1 MKKSKKRKEKYY
13 SNWKRITA
21 TTLIAALS
29 VTSVSLESLAAEPAQ
44 TAENPSQTE
53 AASGADDSVERPKEL
68 KGVTEEDSVKKENT
82 ETSTTCQ
89 IGNGKKVSVFYQEP
103 VRYKDESGKLIDYDP
118 SLVKV
123 DSAKSENKES
133 LKGYAYENEGG
144 DAKQYFPEKLSD
156 TTPLLMEKDG
166 YSVALS
172 PDMKSKAVEV
182 EKEDFTNGY
191 EETEEVPLTA
201 AYDTSEP
208 VTYAY
213 TSGESGIKEE
223 IRLAKCPKE
232 NTFSYTLKLKG
243 LKLRKNPVDEGLTLY
258 DKESDE
264 IVGSVGAPN
273 MNDASGKAY
282 SEELTTKVEEAGED
296 TYRVTVT
303 ADWSYLKDKDRQ
315 YPVVI
320 DPTIK
325 WTGNTDLGDVYIL
338 SGSTYKDYNFYTSGV
353 TVMNAGK
360 ASKGIY
366 RTYLAFKDMKS
377 KIKGNYVD
385 SAILTMYETGNS
397 TKGQTVQAYRVKEAW
412 ERSKVTWNKR
422 PGYNTLYST
431 VKTTGKA
438 KTARTLDLTSFARGL
453 ANDSIINYGVMLKGA
468 DETGKYAEFVGSR
481 NSTTSLRPKLVVTYY
496 DKPTKATSVS
506 VTPSYV
512 KPGTAIKANWAGI
525 TSKGLSYVQYKIVTL
540 NPTTLEDVSEL
551 VPYSSS
557 TKLGTSGS
565 GSATIAASTG
575 WKEGS
580 YKIGIRG
587 VDKGNLAGPGA
598 GARFVIDGTAPT
610 MAKPVLTPAT
620 TKEEPTDVQN
630 PTIQWSGVS
639 DANLKQMEYKIDDG
653 AWKKLGTG
661 TSGSVELPAGT
672 ITGNGQHKITVRAVD
687 KAGNTK
693 EEVLDY
699 YYKDNTVGFDGYL
712 PKDGTLTLR
721 KDYGKNLI
729 SWETDKVL
737 NDTVY
742 YRIYRGTEKDF
753 TPSEENMVCKK
764 VFKGYWIDLESA
776 KDEKWYYK
784 VEAVRADSS
793 GEIEEQ
799 ELIDTVLSGTGTAPE
814 EFEKHTGSQDYLGY
828 QSFQTP
834 TGNGTVEDQSGNL
847 TYSQEDANL
856 PASQLTFEMARTYNS
871 QSLLNGML
879 GTGWSDTLHKEL
891 IKGEDGTMYYL
902 DSDGS
907 IYHFKKSGDTYVCK
921 ETKDLTLNDGS
932 EAITNTAK
940 SRASVK
946 NGSISVKKKTAVC
959 STEMGKMKYT
969 YKNQMESK
977 NKSKIKGRTVKVQ
990 SSNDSAEEES
1000 EEDEDDS
1007 DDTVQRT
1014 HAYTIKD
1021 KQGILYRFNKEGQLV
1036 SALDPNGTFLLYD
1049 YLPDGRLER
1058 VSTEVKT
1065 VIELKYQK
1073 DSGLLK
1079 EIALPDATKLCYTY
1093 DNGRLTEMSHC
1104 GKDGKT
1110 LVSYA
1115 YDYDSDHLN
1124 SVTDGK
1130 GQKYTITYNGE
1141 KVSAVTYPNG
1151 EKENWGYAGGKTTV
1165 TKKASDGIEVRTNS
1179 REYDTKSGKVTKET
1193 EADGSVTT
1201 YAYEYEENPY
1211 LVTKTTKTV
1220 GYESLTNGKVEWKT
1234 KEKVSETVYDEQE
1247 NEKTETDEDG
1257 TVTTYTYGDTTSEWT
1272 VDQPSEIKEEK
1283 RDTLISDE
1291 KYEYNENGESVK
1303 EEEVTDTEN
1312 KTVTENAY
1320 DDSGNEIETKTTE
1333 AGIETSKT
1341 TSSYDAY
1348 GNTKE
1353 SSTTSGDVV
1362 TKEENSYD
1370 VMGRVTKKND
1380 PDTREVTEYTYD
1392 ELGRQIKSVSTLN
1405 GKSQTTTS
1413 AYDAN
1418 GTVVSETGTDG
1429 VKTDYVYDSLNRV
1442 VKKTVTK
1449 GTSLTYT
1456 TAYSYGDVTVQDGRG
1471 TRTIKNASIQKKSYP
1486 SGTTASETYTDASGN
1501 VVREKVN
1508 GLYTDYT
1515 YDASGN
1521 QVVAYENG
1529 TGADAAEGKVTLAL
1543 FDEEGRNFATI
1554 VNPGVSGETY
1564 QVSDDSLV
1572 TKQSYDAKGNVTKE
1586 TDAIGTVTAY
1596 TYDDSERVTEVM
1608 QNAGKDGAVVTKAS
1622 YEADTENQ
1630 KNKTTVTD
1638 AGGRK
1643 SIEVTDAAGLIK
1655 SSQDQG
1661 EKEDESIATA
1671 YSYDSRGNQTK
1682 VTYENG
1688 DYREDTCDARN
1699 LKIVS
1704 KYYQADGTQ
1713 TLQTNYQYDDQY
1725 RLTKMTDAKKSGS
1738 ERKAYRYTYTGY
1750 DGFGRTAWT
1759 AEVSQEAE
1767 PTDAQIAKHKIS
1779 YSYDTEDKITEVTY
1793 ALAEDGRVESL
1804 HYAYDKNQYLIAI
1817 KAKIKGSDE
1826 EKLIRKYR
1834 YNERGKLFTIV
1845 DFTDYRD
1852 KNESYVARFY
1862 EYDALDRV
1870 SSMTYKS
1877 GTTVLEAYTYSYDK
1891 NNNIV
1896 KKTEKNSTAKEEKD
1910 HTDQTTEYTYNALG
1924 RLTKSVV
1931 TDHKKNEEKTTT
1943 TYSYDSVGNRIKK
1956 VKGEE
1961 ETAYTYNGLN
1971 QLLKAKTTKG
1981 DTVKND
1987 ISYEYDVNGNQIKET
2002 DKETGDSVENTYD
2015 VENRLS
2021 TATVTKKS
2029 GTSGNET
2036 VSLTQENLYN
2046 GDGQRIQKK
2055 EAGEVTNYFYEDG
2068 MVSYTTGADTGE
2080 KLIQNLSGLEDNVI
2094 YAERKVTG
2102 TDGTASA
2109 YQDFLYTKDIQ
2120 GSTSSILNKD
2130 TKGELSYEYDDFGE
2144 TSIHGSSALK
2154 NEICYTGGIY
2164 DESTGLYYLNAR
2176 YYDPENGRFLTEDT
2190 YRGEVNDPDT
2200 LHLYAYCKN
2209 NPINYVDPSG
2219 HSCISSKLTLV
2230 DYWKIHKL
2238 VQLAYMFRLIGIGR
2252 GADIEVTV
2260 RNAKSMRVCGYLD
2273 VYDVTMNQYYEV
2285 KSKRQCKKNWK
2296 NVDRQLRKYDSSII
2310 VGYSKRKHIIR
2321 NIRRGREKIS
2331 GYFYYGAW
2339 RITYGL
2345 KRKGLVYYAQKLN
2358 KKRQKQLST
2367 AKGVIKI
2374 TLTAGVCIGLGMS
2387 TGNLVPAPI

>member
-1 MKKSKKRKEKYY
+1 MKKRKRKKDKNHV
-13 SNWKRITA
+13 SFNQIVA

-44 TAENPSQTE
+44 TAENPTKTE
-53 AASGADDSVERPKEL
+53 AAFDADDSVERPKEL
-68 KGVTEEDSVKKENT
+68 KGVTEEDAVKKENT
-82 ETSTTCQ
+82 ETSTTFQ
-89 IGNGKKVSVFYQEP
+89 IGNGKKVSIFYQEP

-133 LKGYAYENEGG
+133 LKGYAYENEEG

-223 IRLAKCPKE
+223 IRLAECPKE

-325 WTGNTDLGDVYIL
+325 WTSNTDLGDVYIL

-412 ERSKVTWNKR
+412 ERSKVTWNNR

-453 ANDSIINYGVMLKGA
+453 ANDSIVNYGVMLKGA

-481 NSTTSLRPKLVVTYY
+481 NSTTSLRPKMVVTYY

-525 TSKGLSYVQYKIVTL
+525 TSKGLSYVQYKIVKL
-540 NPTTLEDVSEL
+540 NPTTLEDIGEL

-630 PTIQWSGVS
+630 PTILWSGVS

-672 ITGNGQHKITVRAVD
+672 ITGNGQHKIAVRAVD
-687 KAGNTK
+687 KAGNVK

-753 TPSEENMVCKK
+753 TPDEGNMVCKK

-799 ELIDTVLSGTGTAPE
+799 EPVDTVLSGTGTAPE

-871 QSLLNGML
+871 QSLLTGML

-907 IYHFKKSGDTYVCK
+907 IYHFEKSGDIYVCK

-932 EAITNTAK
+932 EKTPSGDTA
-940 SRASVK
+940 ASVK
-946 NGSISVKKKTAVC
+946 
-959 STEMGKMKYT
+959 STQIGEMSYS
-969 YKNQMESK
+969 YKET
-977 NKSKIKGRTVKVQ
+977 I
-990 SSNDSAEEES
+990 AEENI
-1000 EEDEDDS
+1000 
-1007 DDTVQRT
+1007 VKNRK
-1014 HAYTIKD
+1014 HAYTIRD
-1021 KQGILYRFNKEGQLV
+1021 KKGVLYRFNKEGQLV
-1036 SALDPNGTFLLYD
+1036 AALDPDGTFLLYE
-1049 YLPDGRLER
+1049 YSADGRLKR
-1058 VSTEVKT
+1058 VSSDALKT
-1065 VIELKYQK
+1065 MELSYQK
-1073 DSGLLK
+1073 DSGLLE
-1079 EIALPDATKLCYTY
+1079 EITLPDGTKLCYTY
-1093 DNGRLTEMSHC
+1093 SNGRLTEMSHC
-1104 GKDGKT
+1104 SKDGKA

-1115 YDYDSDHLN
+1115 YGYDSGHLN

-1130 GQKYTITYNGE
+1130 AQKYTITYNGE

-1151 EKENWGYAGGKTTV
+1151 EKENWGYAGGKTTII
-1165 TKKASDGIEVRTNS
+1165 KKASDGTEVRMNS

-1201 YAYEYEENPY
+1201 YTYGYAKNPY
-1211 LVTKTTKTV
+1211 LVTKTTKQT
-1220 GYESLTNGKVEWKT
+1220 GYEELNDGKVEWKT
-1234 KEKVSETVYDEQE
+1234 KESVTETSYDEQE
-1247 NEKTETDEDG
+1247 NTISETEEDG
-1257 TVTTYTYGDTTSEWT
+1257 TKTEYTYDTTSEWT
-1272 VDQPSEIKEEK
+1272 EDQPKTEVVTKGETVISKENYTYSK
-1283 RDTLISDE
+1283 TGNL
-1291 KYEYNENGESVK
+1291 KK
-1303 EEEVTDTEN
+1303 EEESADPSNKSITEN
-1312 KTVTENAY
+1312 TYDGDGNVLESTTTV
-1320 DDSGNEIETKTTE
+1320 

-1341 TSSYDAY
+1341 TSKYDLS
-1348 GNTKE
+1348 GNATE
-1353 SSTTSGDVV
+1353 SATTSGDVESQEKN
-1362 TKEENSYD
+1362 TYD
-1370 VMGRVTKKND
+1370 VMGRVTKKTD
-1380 PDTREVTEYTYD
+1380 PDTGEVTEYTYD

-1442 VKKTVTK
+1442 VKRTVTK

-1471 TRTIKNASIQKKSYP
+1471 TRTVKNASIQKESYP

-1501 VVREKVN
+1501 VVREKAN

-1554 VNPGVSGETY
+1554 VNPGVSGEAY
-1564 QVSDDSLV
+1564 QVSEDSLV
-1572 TKQSYDAKGNVTKE
+1572 TKQSYDTKGNVAKE
-1586 TDAIGTVTAY
+1586 TDAMGTAT
-1596 TYDDSERVTEVM
+1596 TYSYDASDRVTEVT
-1608 QNAGKDGAVVTKAS
+1608 QNAGKDGTVVTKAS

-1661 EKEDESIATA
+1661 KKEDESIATA

-1688 DYREDTCDARN
+1688 DYREDTYDARN
-1699 LKIVS
+1699 LKTVS

-1738 ERKAYRYTYTGY
+1738 EMKAYRYTYTGY

-1767 PTDAQIAKHKIS
+1767 PSDAQIAKHKIS

-1817 KAKIKGSDE
+1817 KAKIKGNDE

-1862 EYDALDRV
+1862 EYDTLDRV

-1891 NNNIV
+1891 NNNVV

-1943 TYSYDSVGNRIKK
+1943 TYSYDSAGNRTKK

-1981 DTVKND
+1981 NTVKND

-2021 TATVTKKS
+2021 TATVTKKKES
-2029 GTSGNET
+2029 TSGNET

-2046 GDGQRIQKK
+2046 GEGQRIQKK

-2094 YAERKVTG
+2094 YAEQKVTG
-2102 TDGTASA
+2102 TDGTASD

-2130 TKGELSYEYDDFGE
+2130 TKRELSYEYDDFGE

-2219 HSCISSKLTLV
+2219 HLAIEV
-2230 DYWKIHKL
+2230 A
-2238 VQLAYMFRLIGIGR
+2238 VAYMAGTYLIAW
-2252 GADIEVTV
+2252 GAYYIFTNSYRWNGKTYYKYRRIKWPTIRKPKIRRSKASKKSQKERAT
-2260 RNAKSMRVCGYLD
+2260 NIPSWASKEKKKGENGKQYAKRSMDEHYG
-2273 VYDVTMNQYYEV
+2273 
-2285 KSKRQCKKNWK
+2285 KGNWK
-2296 NVDRQLRKYDSSII
+2296 RSGKQGDEYSQLKKFGDR
-2310 VGYSKRKHIIR
+2310 GH
-2321 NIRRGREKIS
+2321 
-2331 GYFYYGAW
+2331 
-2339 RITYGL
+2339 
-2345 KRKGLVYYAQKLN
+2345 
-2358 KKRQKQLST
+2358 KK
-2367 AKGVIKI
+2367 
-2374 TLTAGVCIGLGMS
+2374 
-2387 TGNLVPAPI
+2387 

>member
-1 MKKSKKRKEKYY
+1 M
-13 SNWKRITA
+13 
-21 TTLIAALS
+21 
-29 VTSVSLESLAAEPAQ
+29 
-44 TAENPSQTE
+44 
-53 AASGADDSVERPKEL
+53 
-68 KGVTEEDSVKKENT
+68 
-82 ETSTTCQ
+82 
-89 IGNGKKVSVFYQEP
+89 
-103 VRYKDESGKLIDYDP
+103 
-118 SLVKV
+118 
-123 DSAKSENKES
+123 
-133 LKGYAYENEGG
+133 
-144 DAKQYFPEKLSD
+144 
-156 TTPLLMEKDG
+156 
-166 YSVALS
+166 
-172 PDMKSKAVEV
+172 
-182 EKEDFTNGY
+182 
-191 EETEEVPLTA
+191 
-201 AYDTSEP
+201 
-208 VTYAY
+208 
-213 TSGESGIKEE
+213 
-223 IRLAKCPKE
+223 
-232 NTFSYTLKLKG
+232 
-243 LKLRKNPVDEGLTLY
+243 
-258 DKESDE
+258 
-264 IVGSVGAPN
+264 
-273 MNDASGKAY
+273 
-282 SEELTTKVEEAGED
+282 
-296 TYRVTVT
+296 
-303 ADWSYLKDKDRQ
+303 
-315 YPVVI
+315 
-320 DPTIK
+320 
-325 WTGNTDLGDVYIL
+325 
-338 SGSTYKDYNFYTSGV
+338 
-353 TVMNAGK
+353 
-360 ASKGIY
+360 
-366 RTYLAFKDMKS
+366 
-377 KIKGNYVD
+377 
-385 SAILTMYETGNS
+385 
-397 TKGQTVQAYRVKEAW
+397 
-412 ERSKVTWNKR
+412 
-422 PGYNTLYST
+422 
-431 VKTTGKA
+431 
-438 KTARTLDLTSFARGL
+438 
-453 ANDSIINYGVMLKGA
+453 
-468 DETGKYAEFVGSR
+468 
-481 NSTTSLRPKLVVTYY
+481 
-496 DKPTKATSVS
+496 
-506 VTPSYV
+506 
-512 KPGTAIKANWAGI
+512 
-525 TSKGLSYVQYKIVTL
+525 
-540 NPTTLEDVSEL
+540 
-551 VPYSSS
+551 
-557 TKLGTSGS
+557 
-565 GSATIAASTG
+565 
-575 WKEGS
+575 
-580 YKIGIRG
+580 
-587 VDKGNLAGPGA
+587 
-598 GARFVIDGTAPT
+598 
-610 MAKPVLTPAT
+610 
-620 TKEEPTDVQN
+620 
-630 PTIQWSGVS
+630 
-639 DANLKQMEYKIDDG
+639 
-653 AWKKLGTG
+653 
-661 TSGSVELPAGT
+661 
-672 ITGNGQHKITVRAVD
+672 
-687 KAGNTK
+687 
-693 EEVLDY
+693 
-699 YYKDNTVGFDGYL
+699 
-712 PKDGTLTLR
+712 
-721 KDYGKNLI
+721 
-729 SWETDKVL
+729 
-737 NDTVY
+737 
-742 YRIYRGTEKDF
+742 
-753 TPSEENMVCKK
+753 
-764 VFKGYWIDLESA
+764 
-776 KDEKWYYK
+776 
-784 VEAVRADSS
+784 
-793 GEIEEQ
+793 
-799 ELIDTVLSGTGTAPE
+799 
-814 EFEKHTGSQDYLGY
+814 
-828 QSFQTP
+828 
-834 TGNGTVEDQSGNL
+834 
-847 TYSQEDANL
+847 
-856 PASQLTFEMARTYNS
+856 
-871 QSLLNGML
+871 
-879 GTGWSDTLHKEL
+879 
-891 IKGEDGTMYYL
+891 
-902 DSDGS
+902 
-907 IYHFKKSGDTYVCK
+907 
-921 ETKDLTLNDGS
+921 
-932 EAITNTAK
+932 
-940 SRASVK
+940 
-946 NGSISVKKKTAVC
+946 
-959 STEMGKMKYT
+959 
-969 YKNQMESK
+969 
-977 NKSKIKGRTVKVQ
+977 
-990 SSNDSAEEES
+990 
-1000 EEDEDDS
+1000 
-1007 DDTVQRT
+1007 
-1014 HAYTIKD
+1014 
-1021 KQGILYRFNKEGQLV
+1021 
-1036 SALDPNGTFLLYD
+1036 
-1049 YLPDGRLER
+1049 
-1058 VSTEVKT
+1058 
-1065 VIELKYQK
+1065 
-1073 DSGLLK
+1073 
-1079 EIALPDATKLCYTY
+1079 
-1093 DNGRLTEMSHC
+1093 
-1104 GKDGKT
+1104 
-1110 LVSYA
+1110 
-1115 YDYDSDHLN
+1115 N

-1380 PDTREVTEYTYD
+1380 PDTGEVTEYTYD

-1643 SIEVTDAAGLIK
+1643 SIEVTDAAGFIK

-1688 DYREDTCDARN
+1688 DYREDTYDARN
-1699 LKIVS
+1699 LKTVS

-1738 ERKAYRYTYTGY
+1738 ARKAYRYTYTGY

-1767 PTDAQIAKHKIS
+1767 PSDAQIAKHKIS
-1779 YSYDTEDKITEVTY
+1779 YSYDTEDKITEVAY

-1943 TYSYDSVGNRIKK
+1943 TYSYDSAGNRTKK

-2021 TATVTKKS
+2021 TVTVTKKS

-2046 GDGQRIQKK
+2046 GEGQRIQKK

-2080 KLIQNLSGLEDNVI
+2080 KRIQNLSGLEDNVI
-2094 YAERKVTG
+2094 YAEQKVTG
-2102 TDGTASA
+2102 KDGTASA

-2144 TSIHGSSALK
+2144 TSIHGSSVLK

-2190 YRGEVNDPDT
+2190 YRGEVNEPDT

-2219 HSCISSKLTLV
+2219 HLAIEV
-2230 DYWKIHKL
+2230 A
-2238 VQLAYMFRLIGIGR
+2238 VAYMAGTYLIAW
-2252 GADIEVTV
+2252 GAYYIFTNSYRWNGKTYYKYRRIKWPTIRKPKIRRSKASKKSQKERAT
-2260 RNAKSMRVCGYLD
+2260 NIPSWASKEKKKGENGKQYAKRSMDEHYG
-2273 VYDVTMNQYYEV
+2273 
-2285 KSKRQCKKNWK
+2285 KGNWK
-2296 NVDRQLRKYDSSII
+2296 RSGKQGDEYSQLKKFGDR
-2310 VGYSKRKHIIR
+2310 GH
-2321 NIRRGREKIS
+2321 
-2331 GYFYYGAW
+2331 
-2339 RITYGL
+2339 
-2345 KRKGLVYYAQKLN
+2345 
-2358 KKRQKQLST
+2358 KK
-2367 AKGVIKI
+2367 
-2374 TLTAGVCIGLGMS
+2374 
-2387 TGNLVPAPI
+2387 

>member
-1 MKKSKKRKEKYY
+1 M
-13 SNWKRITA
+13 
-21 TTLIAALS
+21 
-29 VTSVSLESLAAEPAQ
+29 SL
-44 TAENPSQTE
+44 
-53 AASGADDSVERPKEL
+53 
-68 KGVTEEDSVKKENT
+68 
-82 ETSTTCQ
+82 
-89 IGNGKKVSVFYQEP
+89 
-103 VRYKDESGKLIDYDP
+103 
-118 SLVKV
+118 
-123 DSAKSENKES
+123 
-133 LKGYAYENEGG
+133 
-144 DAKQYFPEKLSD
+144 
-156 TTPLLMEKDG
+156 
-166 YSVALS
+166 
-172 PDMKSKAVEV
+172 
-182 EKEDFTNGY
+182 
-191 EETEEVPLTA
+191 
-201 AYDTSEP
+201 
-208 VTYAY
+208 
-213 TSGESGIKEE
+213 
-223 IRLAKCPKE
+223 
-232 NTFSYTLKLKG
+232 
-243 LKLRKNPVDEGLTLY
+243 
-258 DKESDE
+258 DK
-264 IVGSVGAPN
+264 
-273 MNDASGKAY
+273 
-282 SEELTTKVEEAGED
+282 
-296 TYRVTVT
+296 
-303 ADWSYLKDKDRQ
+303 
-315 YPVVI
+315 
-320 DPTIK
+320 
-325 WTGNTDLGDVYIL
+325 
-338 SGSTYKDYNFYTSGV
+338 
-353 TVMNAGK
+353 
-360 ASKGIY
+360 
-366 RTYLAFKDMKS
+366 
-377 KIKGNYVD
+377 
-385 SAILTMYETGNS
+385 
-397 TKGQTVQAYRVKEAW
+397 
-412 ERSKVTWNKR
+412 
-422 PGYNTLYST
+422 
-431 VKTTGKA
+431 
-438 KTARTLDLTSFARGL
+438 
-453 ANDSIINYGVMLKGA
+453 
-468 DETGKYAEFVGSR
+468 
-481 NSTTSLRPKLVVTYY
+481 
-496 DKPTKATSVS
+496 
-506 VTPSYV
+506 
-512 KPGTAIKANWAGI
+512 
-525 TSKGLSYVQYKIVTL
+525 
-540 NPTTLEDVSEL
+540 
-551 VPYSSS
+551 
-557 TKLGTSGS
+557 
-565 GSATIAASTG
+565 
-575 WKEGS
+575 
-580 YKIGIRG
+580 
-587 VDKGNLAGPGA
+587 
-598 GARFVIDGTAPT
+598 
-610 MAKPVLTPAT
+610 
-620 TKEEPTDVQN
+620 
-630 PTIQWSGVS
+630 
-639 DANLKQMEYKIDDG
+639 
-653 AWKKLGTG
+653 
-661 TSGSVELPAGT
+661 
-672 ITGNGQHKITVRAVD
+672 
-687 KAGNTK
+687 
-693 EEVLDY
+693 
-699 YYKDNTVGFDGYL
+699 
-712 PKDGTLTLR
+712 
-721 KDYGKNLI
+721 
-729 SWETDKVL
+729 
-737 NDTVY
+737 
-742 YRIYRGTEKDF
+742 KDF
-753 TPSEENMVCKK
+753 TPDEENMVCKK

-784 VEAVRADSS
+784 VEVVRADSS

-799 ELIDTVLSGTGTAPE
+799 EMIDTILSGIGTAPE

-834 TGNGTVEDQSGNL
+834 TGTGTVEDQSGNL
-847 TYSQEDANL
+847 TYSQEDATL

-871 QSLLNGML
+871 QSLLTGML

-1380 PDTREVTEYTYD
+1380 PDTGEVTEYTYD

-2002 DKETGDSVENTYD
+2002 DKETGDSVENTYE

>member
-1 MKKSKKRKEKYY
+1 M
-13 SNWKRITA
+13 
-21 TTLIAALS
+21 
-29 VTSVSLESLAAEPAQ
+29 
-44 TAENPSQTE
+44 
-53 AASGADDSVERPKEL
+53 
-68 KGVTEEDSVKKENT
+68 
-82 ETSTTCQ
+82 
-89 IGNGKKVSVFYQEP
+89 
-103 VRYKDESGKLIDYDP
+103 ID
-118 SLVKV
+118 
-123 DSAKSENKES
+123 
-133 LKGYAYENEGG
+133 
-144 DAKQYFPEKLSD
+144 
-156 TTPLLMEKDG
+156 T
-166 YSVALS
+166 
-172 PDMKSKAVEV
+172 
-182 EKEDFTNGY
+182 
-191 EETEEVPLTA
+191 
-201 AYDTSEP
+201 
-208 VTYAY
+208 
-213 TSGESGIKEE
+213 
-223 IRLAKCPKE
+223 
-232 NTFSYTLKLKG
+232 
-243 LKLRKNPVDEGLTLY
+243 
-258 DKESDE
+258 
-264 IVGSVGAPN
+264 
-273 MNDASGKAY
+273 
-282 SEELTTKVEEAGED
+282 
-296 TYRVTVT
+296 
-303 ADWSYLKDKDRQ
+303 
-315 YPVVI
+315 
-320 DPTIK
+320 
-325 WTGNTDLGDVYIL
+325 IL
-338 SGSTYKDYNFYTSGV
+338 SG
-353 TVMNAGK
+353 
-360 ASKGIY
+360 I
-366 RTYLAFKDMKS
+366 
-377 KIKGNYVD
+377 
-385 SAILTMYETGNS
+385 
-397 TKGQTVQAYRVKEAW
+397 
-412 ERSKVTWNKR
+412 
-422 PGYNTLYST
+422 
-431 VKTTGKA
+431 
-438 KTARTLDLTSFARGL
+438 
-453 ANDSIINYGVMLKGA
+453 
-468 DETGKYAEFVGSR
+468 
-481 NSTTSLRPKLVVTYY
+481 
-496 DKPTKATSVS
+496 
-506 VTPSYV
+506 
-512 KPGTAIKANWAGI
+512 
-525 TSKGLSYVQYKIVTL
+525 
-540 NPTTLEDVSEL
+540 
-551 VPYSSS
+551 
-557 TKLGTSGS
+557 
-565 GSATIAASTG
+565 
-575 WKEGS
+575 
-580 YKIGIRG
+580 
-587 VDKGNLAGPGA
+587 
-598 GARFVIDGTAPT
+598 
-610 MAKPVLTPAT
+610 
-620 TKEEPTDVQN
+620 
-630 PTIQWSGVS
+630 
-639 DANLKQMEYKIDDG
+639 
-653 AWKKLGTG
+653 
-661 TSGSVELPAGT
+661 
-672 ITGNGQHKITVRAVD
+672 
-687 KAGNTK
+687 
-693 EEVLDY
+693 
-699 YYKDNTVGFDGYL
+699 
-712 PKDGTLTLR
+712 
-721 KDYGKNLI
+721 
-729 SWETDKVL
+729 
-737 NDTVY
+737 
-742 YRIYRGTEKDF
+742 
-753 TPSEENMVCKK
+753 
-764 VFKGYWIDLESA
+764 
-776 KDEKWYYK
+776 
-784 VEAVRADSS
+784 
-793 GEIEEQ
+793 
-799 ELIDTVLSGTGTAPE
+799 GTAPE

-834 TGNGTVEDQSGNL
+834 TGTGTVEDQSGNL
-847 TYSQEDANL
+847 TYSQEDATL

-871 QSLLNGML
+871 QSLLTGML

-1380 PDTREVTEYTYD
+1380 PDTGEVTEYTYD

>member
-1 MKKSKKRKEKYY
+1 M
-13 SNWKRITA
+13 
-21 TTLIAALS
+21 
-29 VTSVSLESLAAEPAQ
+29 
-44 TAENPSQTE
+44 
-53 AASGADDSVERPKEL
+53 
-68 KGVTEEDSVKKENT
+68 
-82 ETSTTCQ
+82 
-89 IGNGKKVSVFYQEP
+89 
-103 VRYKDESGKLIDYDP
+103 
-118 SLVKV
+118 
-123 DSAKSENKES
+123 
-133 LKGYAYENEGG
+133 
-144 DAKQYFPEKLSD
+144 
-156 TTPLLMEKDG
+156 
-166 YSVALS
+166 
-172 PDMKSKAVEV
+172 
-182 EKEDFTNGY
+182 
-191 EETEEVPLTA
+191 
-201 AYDTSEP
+201 
-208 VTYAY
+208 
-213 TSGESGIKEE
+213 
-223 IRLAKCPKE
+223 
-232 NTFSYTLKLKG
+232 
-243 LKLRKNPVDEGLTLY
+243 
-258 DKESDE
+258 
-264 IVGSVGAPN
+264 
-273 MNDASGKAY
+273 
-282 SEELTTKVEEAGED
+282 
-296 TYRVTVT
+296 
-303 ADWSYLKDKDRQ
+303 
-315 YPVVI
+315 
-320 DPTIK
+320 
-325 WTGNTDLGDVYIL
+325 
-338 SGSTYKDYNFYTSGV
+338 
-353 TVMNAGK
+353 
-360 ASKGIY
+360 
-366 RTYLAFKDMKS
+366 
-377 KIKGNYVD
+377 
-385 SAILTMYETGNS
+385 
-397 TKGQTVQAYRVKEAW
+397 
-412 ERSKVTWNKR
+412 
-422 PGYNTLYST
+422 
-431 VKTTGKA
+431 
-438 KTARTLDLTSFARGL
+438 
-453 ANDSIINYGVMLKGA
+453 
-468 DETGKYAEFVGSR
+468 
-481 NSTTSLRPKLVVTYY
+481 
-496 DKPTKATSVS
+496 
-506 VTPSYV
+506 
-512 KPGTAIKANWAGI
+512 
-525 TSKGLSYVQYKIVTL
+525 
-540 NPTTLEDVSEL
+540 
-551 VPYSSS
+551 
-557 TKLGTSGS
+557 
-565 GSATIAASTG
+565 
-575 WKEGS
+575 
-580 YKIGIRG
+580 
-587 VDKGNLAGPGA
+587 
-598 GARFVIDGTAPT
+598 
-610 MAKPVLTPAT
+610 
-620 TKEEPTDVQN
+620 
-630 PTIQWSGVS
+630 
-639 DANLKQMEYKIDDG
+639 
-653 AWKKLGTG
+653 
-661 TSGSVELPAGT
+661 
-672 ITGNGQHKITVRAVD
+672 
-687 KAGNTK
+687 
-693 EEVLDY
+693 
-699 YYKDNTVGFDGYL
+699 
-712 PKDGTLTLR
+712 
-721 KDYGKNLI
+721 
-729 SWETDKVL
+729 
-737 NDTVY
+737 
-742 YRIYRGTEKDF
+742 
-753 TPSEENMVCKK
+753 
-764 VFKGYWIDLESA
+764 
-776 KDEKWYYK
+776 
-784 VEAVRADSS
+784 
-793 GEIEEQ
+793 
-799 ELIDTVLSGTGTAPE
+799 
-814 EFEKHTGSQDYLGY
+814 
-828 QSFQTP
+828 
-834 TGNGTVEDQSGNL
+834 
-847 TYSQEDANL
+847 
-856 PASQLTFEMARTYNS
+856 
-871 QSLLNGML
+871 
-879 GTGWSDTLHKEL
+879 
-891 IKGEDGTMYYL
+891 
-902 DSDGS
+902 
-907 IYHFKKSGDTYVCK
+907 
-921 ETKDLTLNDGS
+921 
-932 EAITNTAK
+932 
-940 SRASVK
+940 
-946 NGSISVKKKTAVC
+946 
-959 STEMGKMKYT
+959 
-969 YKNQMESK
+969 
-977 NKSKIKGRTVKVQ
+977 
-990 SSNDSAEEES
+990 
-1000 EEDEDDS
+1000 
-1007 DDTVQRT
+1007 
-1014 HAYTIKD
+1014 
-1021 KQGILYRFNKEGQLV
+1021 
-1036 SALDPNGTFLLYD
+1036 
-1049 YLPDGRLER
+1049 
-1058 VSTEVKT
+1058 
-1065 VIELKYQK
+1065 
-1073 DSGLLK
+1073 
-1079 EIALPDATKLCYTY
+1079 
-1093 DNGRLTEMSHC
+1093 
-1104 GKDGKT
+1104 
-1110 LVSYA
+1110 
-1115 YDYDSDHLN
+1115 N

-1380 PDTREVTEYTYD
+1380 PDTGEVTEYTYD

-1688 DYREDTCDARN
+1688 DYREDTYDARN
-1699 LKIVS
+1699 LKTVS

-1943 TYSYDSVGNRIKK
+1943 TYSYDSAGNRTKK

-2021 TATVTKKS
+2021 TVTVTKKS

-2046 GDGQRIQKK
+2046 GEGQRIQKK

-2080 KLIQNLSGLEDNVI
+2080 KRIQNLSGLEDNVI
-2094 YAERKVTG
+2094 YAEQKVTG
-2102 TDGTASA
+2102 KDGTASA

-2144 TSIHGSSALK
+2144 TSIHGSSVLK

-2190 YRGEVNDPDT
+2190 YRGEVNEPDT

-2219 HSCISSKLTLV
+2219 HLAIEV
-2230 DYWKIHKL
+2230 A
-2238 VQLAYMFRLIGIGR
+2238 VAYMAGTYLIAW
-2252 GADIEVTV
+2252 GAYYIFTNSYRWNGKTYYKYRRIKWPTIRKPKIRRSKASKKSQKERAT
-2260 RNAKSMRVCGYLD
+2260 NIPSWASKEKKKGENGKQYAKRSMDEHYG
-2273 VYDVTMNQYYEV
+2273 
-2285 KSKRQCKKNWK
+2285 KGNWK
-2296 NVDRQLRKYDSSII
+2296 RSGKQGDEYSQLKKFGDR
-2310 VGYSKRKHIIR
+2310 GH
-2321 NIRRGREKIS
+2321 
-2331 GYFYYGAW
+2331 
-2339 RITYGL
+2339 
-2345 KRKGLVYYAQKLN
+2345 
-2358 KKRQKQLST
+2358 KK
-2367 AKGVIKI
+2367 
-2374 TLTAGVCIGLGMS
+2374 
-2387 TGNLVPAPI
+2387 

>member
-1 MKKSKKRKEKYY
+1 
-13 SNWKRITA
+13 
-21 TTLIAALS
+21 
-29 VTSVSLESLAAEPAQ
+29 
-44 TAENPSQTE
+44 
-53 AASGADDSVERPKEL
+53 
-68 KGVTEEDSVKKENT
+68 
-82 ETSTTCQ
+82 
-89 IGNGKKVSVFYQEP
+89 
-103 VRYKDESGKLIDYDP
+103 
-118 SLVKV
+118 
-123 DSAKSENKES
+123 
-133 LKGYAYENEGG
+133 
-144 DAKQYFPEKLSD
+144 
-156 TTPLLMEKDG
+156 
-166 YSVALS
+166 
-172 PDMKSKAVEV
+172 
-182 EKEDFTNGY
+182 
-191 EETEEVPLTA
+191 
-201 AYDTSEP
+201 
-208 VTYAY
+208 
-213 TSGESGIKEE
+213 
-223 IRLAKCPKE
+223 
-232 NTFSYTLKLKG
+232 
-243 LKLRKNPVDEGLTLY
+243 
-258 DKESDE
+258 
-264 IVGSVGAPN
+264 
-273 MNDASGKAY
+273 
-282 SEELTTKVEEAGED
+282 
-296 TYRVTVT
+296 
-303 ADWSYLKDKDRQ
+303 
-315 YPVVI
+315 
-320 DPTIK
+320 
-325 WTGNTDLGDVYIL
+325 
-338 SGSTYKDYNFYTSGV
+338 
-353 TVMNAGK
+353 
-360 ASKGIY
+360 
-366 RTYLAFKDMKS
+366 
-377 KIKGNYVD
+377 
-385 SAILTMYETGNS
+385 
-397 TKGQTVQAYRVKEAW
+397 
-412 ERSKVTWNKR
+412 
-422 PGYNTLYST
+422 
-431 VKTTGKA
+431 
-438 KTARTLDLTSFARGL
+438 
-453 ANDSIINYGVMLKGA
+453 
-468 DETGKYAEFVGSR
+468 
-481 NSTTSLRPKLVVTYY
+481 
-496 DKPTKATSVS
+496 
-506 VTPSYV
+506 
-512 KPGTAIKANWAGI
+512 
-525 TSKGLSYVQYKIVTL
+525 
-540 NPTTLEDVSEL
+540 
-551 VPYSSS
+551 
-557 TKLGTSGS
+557 
-565 GSATIAASTG
+565 
-575 WKEGS
+575 
-580 YKIGIRG
+580 
-587 VDKGNLAGPGA
+587 
-598 GARFVIDGTAPT
+598 
-610 MAKPVLTPAT
+610 
-620 TKEEPTDVQN
+620 
-630 PTIQWSGVS
+630 
-639 DANLKQMEYKIDDG
+639 
-653 AWKKLGTG
+653 
-661 TSGSVELPAGT
+661 
-672 ITGNGQHKITVRAVD
+672 
-687 KAGNTK
+687 
-693 EEVLDY
+693 
-699 YYKDNTVGFDGYL
+699 
-712 PKDGTLTLR
+712 
-721 KDYGKNLI
+721 
-729 SWETDKVL
+729 
-737 NDTVY
+737 
-742 YRIYRGTEKDF
+742 
-753 TPSEENMVCKK
+753 MVCKK

-799 ELIDTVLSGTGTAPE
+799 ELVDTVLSGTGTAPE

-891 IKGEDGTMYYL
+891 VKGEDGTMYYL

-907 IYHFKKSGDTYVCK
+907 IYHFEKSGDIYVCK

-990 SSNDSAEEES
+990 SSNDSDEEES

-1058 VSTEVKT
+1058 VSTEAKT
-1065 VIELKYQK
+1065 VIELNYQK
-1073 DSGLLK
+1073 DLGLLK
-1079 EIALPDATKLCYTY
+1079 EIVLPDATKLCYTY

-1104 GKDGKT
+1104 GKDGKS
-1110 LVSYA
+1110 LVSYV

-1130 GQKYTITYNGE
+1130 AQKYTITYNGE

-1165 TKKASDGIEVRTNS
+1165 TKKASDGTEVRTNS

-1220 GYESLTNGKVEWKT
+1220 GYESLTNGKVEWKK
-1234 KEKVSETVYDEQE
+1234 KEKVSEIVYDEQE

-1272 VDQPSEIKEEK
+1272 VDQPLEIKEEK
-1283 RDTLISDE
+1283 RNILINNE
-1291 KYEYNENGESVK
+1291 KYEYNENGEPIK
-1303 EEEVTDTEN
+1303 EEKVVDTNNKIITEN
-1312 KTVTENAY
+1312 SY
-1320 DDSGNEIETKTTE
+1320 DDAGNEIEMTTAE
-1333 AGIETSKT
+1333 AGIETAKT

-1348 GNTKE
+1348 GNATK
-1353 SSTTSGDVV
+1353 SVATSGDTVS
-1362 TKEENSYD
+1362 KEENTYD
-1370 VMGRVTKKND
+1370 VMGRVTKKTN
-1380 PDTREVTEYTYD
+1380 PDTGEVTEYTYD

-1442 VKKTVTK
+1442 VKRTVTK

-1471 TRTIKNASIQKKSYP
+1471 TRTVKNASIQKESYP

-1501 VVREKVN
+1501 VVREKAN

-1521 QVVAYENG
+1521 QVIAYENG

-1543 FDEEGRNFATI
+1543 YDEEGRNFATI
-1554 VNPGVSGETY
+1554 VNPGVSGEAY

-1572 TKQSYDAKGNVTKE
+1572 TKQSYDTKGNVAKE
-1586 TDAIGTVTAY
+1586 TDAMGTATAY
-1596 TYDDSERVTEVM
+1596 SYDDSDRVTEVT

-1630 KNKTTVTD
+1630 KNKTTITD

-1655 SSQDQG
+1655 SNQDQG

-1671 YSYDSRGNQTK
+1671 YSYDNRGNQTK

-1688 DYREDTCDARN
+1688 DYREDTYDARN
-1699 LKIVS
+1699 LKTVS

-1750 DGFGRTAWT
+1750 DGFGRTAWI

-1767 PTDAQIAKHKIS
+1767 PSDAQIAKHKIS

-1817 KAKIKGSDE
+1817 KAKIKGNEE

-1891 NNNIV
+1891 NNNII

-1910 HTDQTTEYTYNALG
+1910 HTDKTTEYTYNALG

-1943 TYSYDSVGNRIKK
+1943 TYSYDSAGNRTKK

-1981 DTVKND
+1981 NTVKND

-2021 TATVTKKS
+2021 TATVTKKKDS
-2029 GTSGNET
+2029 ASGNET

-2130 TKGELSYEYDDFGE
+2130 TKGEFSYEYDDFGE
-2144 TSIHGSSALK
+2144 TSIHGNSALK

-2176 YYDPENGRFLTEDT
+2176 YYNPENGRFLTEDT

-2219 HSCISSKLTLV
+2219 HSVVS
-2230 DYWKIHKL
+2230 
-2238 VQLAYMFRLIGIGR
+2238 IGIKTEVAILL
-2252 GADIEVTV
+2252 GAYSYVSYNTD
-2260 RNAKSMRVCGYLD
+2260 NKSLSVCFSKGVKVASNITGSVSLFLTCYSHKSLSGLTGMGASCGISFCAGLTKISASVGLD
-2273 VYDVTMNQYYEV
+2273 VGAKGLLTGHAGISYGHGYAVLKIPYYEV
-2285 KSKRQCKKNWK
+2285 E
-2296 NVDRQLRKYDSSII
+2296 
-2310 VGYSKRKHIIR
+2310 VGYTVQRFICKLGKVPRKKKLYAVGNQKFSMKRK
-2321 NIRRGREKIS
+2321 KKCVVV
-2331 GYFYYGAW
+2331 
-2339 RITYGL
+2339 
-2345 KRKGLVYYAQKLN
+2345 KRKNRKICIY
-2358 KKRQKQLST
+2358 KKKVR
-2367 AKGVIKI
+2367 IK
-2374 TLTAGVCIGLGMS
+2374 
-2387 TGNLVPAPI
+2387 

>member
-1 MKKSKKRKEKYY
+1 M
-13 SNWKRITA
+13 
-21 TTLIAALS
+21 
-29 VTSVSLESLAAEPAQ
+29 
-44 TAENPSQTE
+44 
-53 AASGADDSVERPKEL
+53 
-68 KGVTEEDSVKKENT
+68 
-82 ETSTTCQ
+82 
-89 IGNGKKVSVFYQEP
+89 
-103 VRYKDESGKLIDYDP
+103 
-118 SLVKV
+118 
-123 DSAKSENKES
+123 
-133 LKGYAYENEGG
+133 
-144 DAKQYFPEKLSD
+144 
-156 TTPLLMEKDG
+156 
-166 YSVALS
+166 
-172 PDMKSKAVEV
+172 
-182 EKEDFTNGY
+182 
-191 EETEEVPLTA
+191 
-201 AYDTSEP
+201 
-208 VTYAY
+208 
-213 TSGESGIKEE
+213 
-223 IRLAKCPKE
+223 
-232 NTFSYTLKLKG
+232 
-243 LKLRKNPVDEGLTLY
+243 
-258 DKESDE
+258 
-264 IVGSVGAPN
+264 
-273 MNDASGKAY
+273 
-282 SEELTTKVEEAGED
+282 
-296 TYRVTVT
+296 
-303 ADWSYLKDKDRQ
+303 
-315 YPVVI
+315 
-320 DPTIK
+320 
-325 WTGNTDLGDVYIL
+325 
-338 SGSTYKDYNFYTSGV
+338 
-353 TVMNAGK
+353 
-360 ASKGIY
+360 
-366 RTYLAFKDMKS
+366 
-377 KIKGNYVD
+377 
-385 SAILTMYETGNS
+385 
-397 TKGQTVQAYRVKEAW
+397 
-412 ERSKVTWNKR
+412 
-422 PGYNTLYST
+422 
-431 VKTTGKA
+431 
-438 KTARTLDLTSFARGL
+438 
-453 ANDSIINYGVMLKGA
+453 
-468 DETGKYAEFVGSR
+468 
-481 NSTTSLRPKLVVTYY
+481 
-496 DKPTKATSVS
+496 
-506 VTPSYV
+506 
-512 KPGTAIKANWAGI
+512 
-525 TSKGLSYVQYKIVTL
+525 
-540 NPTTLEDVSEL
+540 
-551 VPYSSS
+551 
-557 TKLGTSGS
+557 
-565 GSATIAASTG
+565 
-575 WKEGS
+575 
-580 YKIGIRG
+580 
-587 VDKGNLAGPGA
+587 
-598 GARFVIDGTAPT
+598 
-610 MAKPVLTPAT
+610 
-620 TKEEPTDVQN
+620 
-630 PTIQWSGVS
+630 
-639 DANLKQMEYKIDDG
+639 
-653 AWKKLGTG
+653 
-661 TSGSVELPAGT
+661 
-672 ITGNGQHKITVRAVD
+672 
-687 KAGNTK
+687 
-693 EEVLDY
+693 
-699 YYKDNTVGFDGYL
+699 
-712 PKDGTLTLR
+712 
-721 KDYGKNLI
+721 
-729 SWETDKVL
+729 
-737 NDTVY
+737 
-742 YRIYRGTEKDF
+742 
-753 TPSEENMVCKK
+753 
-764 VFKGYWIDLESA
+764 
-776 KDEKWYYK
+776 
-784 VEAVRADSS
+784 
-793 GEIEEQ
+793 
-799 ELIDTVLSGTGTAPE
+799 
-814 EFEKHTGSQDYLGY
+814 
-828 QSFQTP
+828 
-834 TGNGTVEDQSGNL
+834 
-847 TYSQEDANL
+847 
-856 PASQLTFEMARTYNS
+856 
-871 QSLLNGML
+871 
-879 GTGWSDTLHKEL
+879 
-891 IKGEDGTMYYL
+891 
-902 DSDGS
+902 
-907 IYHFKKSGDTYVCK
+907 
-921 ETKDLTLNDGS
+921 
-932 EAITNTAK
+932 
-940 SRASVK
+940 
-946 NGSISVKKKTAVC
+946 
-959 STEMGKMKYT
+959 
-969 YKNQMESK
+969 
-977 NKSKIKGRTVKVQ
+977 
-990 SSNDSAEEES
+990 
-1000 EEDEDDS
+1000 
-1007 DDTVQRT
+1007 
-1014 HAYTIKD
+1014 
-1021 KQGILYRFNKEGQLV
+1021 
-1036 SALDPNGTFLLYD
+1036 
-1049 YLPDGRLER
+1049 
-1058 VSTEVKT
+1058 
-1065 VIELKYQK
+1065 
-1073 DSGLLK
+1073 
-1079 EIALPDATKLCYTY
+1079 
-1093 DNGRLTEMSHC
+1093 
-1104 GKDGKT
+1104 
-1110 LVSYA
+1110 
-1115 YDYDSDHLN
+1115 
-1124 SVTDGK
+1124 
-1130 GQKYTITYNGE
+1130 
-1141 KVSAVTYPNG
+1141 TYPNG

-1380 PDTREVTEYTYD
+1380 PDTGEVTEYTYD

-1586 TDAIGTVTAY
+1586 TDAMGTVTAY

-1688 DYREDTCDARN
+1688 DYREDTYDARN
-1699 LKIVS
+1699 LKTVS

-1738 ERKAYRYTYTGY
+1738 ARKAYRYTYTGY

-1767 PTDAQIAKHKIS
+1767 PSDAQIAKHKIS

-1931 TDHKKNEEKTTT
+1931 TDHKKNDEKTTT
-1943 TYSYDSVGNRIKK
+1943 TYSYDFAGNRTKK

-1961 ETAYTYNGLN
+1961 ETAYSYNGLN

-1981 DTVKND
+1981 NTVKND

-2094 YAERKVTG
+2094 YAEQKVTG
-2102 TDGTASA
+2102 KDGTTAS